1 MLDVDQTNRSKRG
14 SMPLRRLA
22 LAALVAIPAAHARA
36 DALADRI
43 GQMPAEV
50 EETRL
55 VGEWTE
61 GTETG
66 TYRIVVVRTGLQE
79 VRARLLGRGSCRRRR
94 RHAPQGDHR
103 DRGGDRTRRRCRGNH
118 HRTGR
123 TNTLQMTVDLGGSAR
138 TAGQY
143 LVTVEAP
150 QGAIPSRRRRRH
162 RSVTD
167 DEAAARAA
175 PRRGRHPRTGRPLP
189 RGLPTVPGLRPGA
202 SRAGPR

>member
-1 MLDVDQTNRSKRG
+1 
-14 SMPLRRLA
+14 MPLRRLA

-43 GQMPAEV
+43 GQIPAEV

-79 VRARLLGRGSCRRRR
+79 VRTRLFVQWIVPSEA
-94 RHAPQGDHR
+94 APR
-103 DRGGDRTRRRCRGNH
+103 LKATTEIEEVIELGGDVKET
-118 HRTGR
+118 TIELAD
-123 TNTLQMTVDLGGSAR
+123 NTLQMTVDLGGSAR

-150 QGAIPSRRRRRH
+150 GRYSFKK
-162 RSVTD
+162 
-167 DEAAARAA
+167 A
-175 PRRGRHPRTGRPLP
+175 PPAPQ
-189 RGLPTVPGLRPGA
+189 
-202 SRAGPR
+202 